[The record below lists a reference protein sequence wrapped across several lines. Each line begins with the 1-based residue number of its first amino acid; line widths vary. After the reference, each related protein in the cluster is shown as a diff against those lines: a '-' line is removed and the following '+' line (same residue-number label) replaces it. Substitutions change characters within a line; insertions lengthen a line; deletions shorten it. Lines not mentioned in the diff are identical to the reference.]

1 MKQLIP
7 KMDKVMYIGDETY
20 ICQQNDYD
28 LSEIIREKVPGLDYP
43 VLECEGHPDGQPFQ
57 YTEPRESHTTGSSF
71 HPGCTKSSPH
81 DNIARNNSHQV
92 ISTAPIPL
100 FSLKGHRY

>member
-28 LSEIIREKVPGLDYP
+28 LSEIIREKYPLDCIKVRLYFF
-43 VLECEGHPDGQPFQ
+43 C
-57 YTEPRESHTTGSSF
+57 R
-71 HPGCTKSSPH
+71 
-81 DNIARNNSHQV
+81 
-92 ISTAPIPL
+92 
-100 FSLKGHRY
+100 SLMGIRSVRGRDVYKRQNYVFVN